1 MKNKLSRRSF
11 VKQVGAAGIT
21 ISLGGLTL
29 KAAETKS
36 STDSVGVKIR
46 NFKPTMAY
54 REIGTTGIH
63 VSVFSLGTGNVKPD
77 VLSAAI
83 DKGVNF
89 IHTSFHYM
97 NGQSLEM
104 VGKAIKGK
112 TEKVYIALKDD
123 FPSIEEALKVLG
135 VPSVDFL
142 LFNRHNAEDL
152 KKELPAIKDKFAAW
166 RSKGLVKFAGLTVH
180 KDTAAVLDVAADA
193 GFFTCVMPSYP
204 PKQVEGLAPQRAKL
218 YSKKIS
224 LLVMK
229 SKGELSSDDYT
240 AHIPLILS
248 DKSVSTIIKGVGSLD
263 DLMAWSAAAVASKTG
278 LLHRILNGR
287 GLADYTGCAM
297 CGQCEKACPLGVA
310 SADIMRC
317 IRYYH
322 DSERLP
328 HMAMAE
334 FRAMGLAAHA
344 TRCDACG
351 RCEGACP
358 QGIEIISEIK
368 RAKHFLGGLA

>member
-36 STDSVGVKIR
+36 SSDTSAVKIR

-54 REIGTTGIH
+54 REIGTTGVY

-152 KKELPAIKDKFAAW
+152 KKSSLPSRTSSRPGAARGSLNSPVLRSIRTLPPCSTFPPTPGSLPASCPPIRPSKLKNSPRSAQNFTLKKFP
-166 RSKGLVKFAGLTVH
+166 
-180 KDTAAVLDVAADA
+180 
-193 GFFTCVMPSYP
+193 C
-204 PKQVEGLAPQRAKL
+204 
-218 YSKKIS
+218 
-224 LLVMK
+224 
-229 SKGELSSDDYT
+229 LS
-240 AHIPLILS
+240 
-248 DKSVSTIIKGVGSLD
+248 
-263 DLMAWSAAAVASKTG
+263 
-278 LLHRILNGR
+278 
-287 GLADYTGCAM
+287 
-297 CGQCEKACPLGVA
+297 
-310 SADIMRC
+310 
-317 IRYYH
+317 
-322 DSERLP
+322 
-328 HMAMAE
+328 
-334 FRAMGLAAHA
+334 
-344 TRCDACG
+344 
-351 RCEGACP
+351 
-358 QGIEIISEIK
+358 
-368 RAKHFLGGLA
+368 